1 MSVKEA
7 AIASRS
13 FDDAGFAA
21 WLERGVPEPVWLQ
34 ELRTTAW
41 QQFQQMAWPNRRDE
55 EWMRT
60 DIRLFNLSKY
70 RWSLVEEAS
79 VAVPP
84 LAAGALPAARLGRDV
99 ELAGQVATL
108 DGATVVSQMADSLR
122 QQGVFLGSLQE
133 ALVSHEA
140 IVKRHLF
147 RTAFDGTADRFAA
160 LHQAMF
166 SGGTLLYVPRGVTL
180 PLPVHV
186 QTVLSNGGSDLSHL
200 LVVLEEGAT
209 ATLLYES
216 CGTDVDGDGL
226 HVGAMELILGDRS
239 NLSFVNL
246 QDWGSKTWHFAHQKA
261 VLAQDAQLQ
270 WTLGALGGK
279 LAKVNQ
285 HVELR
290 GRGAHC
296 QVNGTMFT
304 QDKQHLSYHTLQHH
318 MAPNTTSDFLYKTAL
333 QDQSHTVWR
342 GMIRVDKAAQRTDGY
357 QRNDNL
363 LLSNTCR
370 ADSIPGL
377 EIEADDVRCTHGSTS
392 GRVDEEQVFYCLNRG
407 FTRQEAVRAIVT
419 GFFQQIFDRIELES
433 VREALGMAIAT
444 RVRKYE

>member
-1 MSVKEA
+1 MPANDTTLTRLE
-7 AIASRS
+7 
-13 FDDAGFAA
+13 FDQAGFANLLERAATEPA
-21 WLERGVPEPVWLQ
+21 WLR
-34 ELRTTAW
+34 ELRTSAW
-41 QQFQQMAWPNRRDE
+41 QQFEQMAWPNRRDE

-60 DIRLFNLSKY
+60 DIRLFNIKKY
-70 RWSLVEEAS
+70 HWAPETS
-79 VAVPP
+79 VSPDS
-84 LAAGALPAARLGRDV
+84 LPASRLGVGVD
-99 ELAGQVATL
+99 LAGRVVTC
-108 DGATVVSQMADSLR
+108 DGVTVTSELSESVQA
-122 QQGVFLGSLQE
+122 QGVFFGSLSQ
-133 ALVSHEA
+133 ALHSHEA
-140 IVKRHLF
+140 ILKRHLF
-147 RTAFDGTADRFAA
+147 QTAFDSTVDRFAA
-160 LHQAMF
+160 LHQAMC
-166 SGGTLLYVPRGVTL
+166 SGGTVLFVPRNVTVE
-180 PLPVHV
+180 LPVHI
-186 QTVLSNGGSDLSHL
+186 QTVLSDGGSDFSHL
-200 LVVLEEGAT
+200 LILLEEGAS
-209 ATLLYES
+209 ATVLYES
-216 CGTDVDGDGL
+216 CGTQVDGGGW
-226 HVGAMELILGDRS
+226 HNGAMELVVGDRAKL
-239 NLSFVNL
+239 NFVNL
-246 QDWGSKTWHFAHQKA
+246 QDWGSQTWHFAQQKA
-261 VLAQDAQLQ
+261 ILGQDAQLQ

-318 MAPNTTSDFLYKTAL
+318 MAPQTTSDFLYKTAL

-363 LLSNTCR
+363 LLSDTCR

-407 FTRQEAVRAIVT
+407 FTRQEAIRAIVT

-433 VREALGMAIAT
+433 VREALGLAIAT
-444 RVRKYE
+444 RVRRYE

>member
-1 MSVKEA
+1 MSANDTATVSQA
-7 AIASRS
+7 FNA
-13 FDDAGFAA
+13 AGFHSLLEQLQQEPA
-21 WLERGVPEPVWLQ
+21 WWRERRQ
-34 ELRTTAW
+34 AAW
-41 QQFQQMAWPNRRDE
+41 QQFEQMAWPNRRDE

-60 DIRLFNLSKY
+60 DIRMFNLNKY
-70 RWSLVEEAS
+70 HWTVSDGS
-79 VAVPP
+79 TVP
-84 LAAGALPAARLGRDV
+84 ANTSLPAARLGLGVTLGGR
-99 ELAGQVATL
+99 VATL
-108 DGATVVSQMADSLR
+108 DGVTVISELDEALR
-122 QQGVFLGSLQE
+122 EKGVFFGSLHE
-133 ALVSHEA
+133 GLAAHEA
-140 IVKRHLF
+140 ILEQHLF
-147 RTAFDGTADRFAA
+147 RTAFAGDADRFAA
-160 LHQAMF
+160 LHQAMC
-166 SGGTLLYVPRGVTL
+166 SGGTLLYVPRNVAL
-180 PLPVHV
+180 PLPVHI
-186 QTVLSNGGSDLSHL
+186 QTVLSPGGSDSSHL

-209 ATLLYES
+209 ATVLYES
-216 CGTDVDGDGL
+216 CGTETNGDGL
-226 HVGAMELILGDRS
+226 HNGAMELVIGDRA

-246 QDWGSKTWHFAHQKA
+246 QDWGSQTWHFAQQQA
-261 VLAQDAQLQ
+261 VLGQDAQLQ
-270 WTLGALGGK
+270 WTLGALGGR

-285 HVELR
+285 HVKLR

-363 LLSNTCR
+363 LLSDACR

-407 FTRQEAVRAIVT
+407 FTRQEAIRAIVT
-419 GFFQQIFDRIELES
+419 GFFQQIFDRIEIES
-433 VREALGMAIAT
+433 VREALGLAIAT

>member
-1 MSVKEA
+1 
-7 AIASRS
+7 
-13 FDDAGFAA
+13 
-21 WLERGVPEPVWLQ
+21 LERCTQEPEWLRQ
-34 ELRTTAW
+34 RRATAW
-41 QQFQQMAWPNRRDE
+41 EQFQQMEWPNRRDE

-60 DIRLFNLSKY
+60 DIRLFNLNKY
-70 RWSLVEEAS
+70 QWT
-79 VAVPP
+79 
-84 LAAGALPAARLGRDV
+84 AAEDVSSAAAIPAARLGLGVD
-99 ELAGQVATL
+99 LAGRVATL
-108 DGATVVSQMADSLR
+108 DGVPVVSQLAESLQ
-122 QQGVFLGSLQE
+122 QQGVFFGSLHE
-133 ALVSHEA
+133 ALSSHEA
-140 IVKRHLF
+140 VLQRHLF
-147 RTAFDGTADRFAA
+147 QTAFTPSVDRFAA
-160 LHQAMF
+160 LHQAMC
-166 SGGTLLYVPRGVTL
+166 SGGTLLYVPRGVSL

-209 ATLLYES
+209 ATVLYES
-216 CGTDVDGDGL
+216 CGTEVGGDGL
-226 HVGAMELILGDRS
+226 HVGAMELVVGDRA
-239 NLSFVNL
+239 NLNFVNL
-246 QDWGSKTWHFAHQKA
+246 QDWGGKTWHFAHQKA
-261 VLAQDAQLQ
+261 VLGQDAQLQ
-270 WTLGALGGK
+270 WTLGALGGR

-318 MAPNTTSDFLYKTAL
+318 RAPNTTSDFLYKTAL

-363 LLSNTCR
+363 LLSDTCR

-407 FTRQEAVRAIVT
+407 FTRQEAIRAIVT

-433 VREALGMAIAT
+433 VREALGLAIAT

>member
-1 MSVKEA
+1 MSANEMTLTQLE
-7 AIASRS
+7 
-13 FDDAGFAA
+13 FNQLGFANLLERLAHEPA
-21 WLERGVPEPVWLQ
+21 WLR
-34 ELRTTAW
+34 ELRTSAW
-41 QQFQQMAWPNRRDE
+41 QRFEQMPWPNRRDE

-60 DIRLFNLSKY
+60 DIRLFNLNKY
-70 RWSLVEEAS
+70 HWSPDSSAS
-79 VAVPP
+79 SEN
-84 LAAGALPAARLGRDV
+84 LPAGRLGVGV
-99 ELAGQVATL
+99 ELAGRVATL
-108 DGATVVSQMADSLR
+108 DGVTVVSELDEGLR
-122 QQGVFLGSLQE
+122 SRGVFFGSLQQ

-140 IVKRHLF
+140 ILKRHLF
-147 RTAFDGTADRFAA
+147 QSAFDGTVDRFAA
-160 LHQAMF
+160 LHQAMCT
-166 SGGTLLYVPRGVTL
+166 GGTVLYVPRQVALTS
-180 PLPVHV
+180 PLHI

-200 LVVLEEGAT
+200 LIILEEGAS
-209 ATLLYES
+209 ATVLYES
-216 CGTDVDGDGL
+216 CGTESEGDGL
-226 HVGAMELILGDRS
+226 HNGAMELVIGDRA

-246 QDWGSKTWHFAHQKA
+246 QDWGNQTWHFAQQKA
-261 VLAQDAQLQ
+261 VLGQDAQLQ
-270 WTLGALGGK
+270 WTLGALGGR

-304 QDKQHLSYHTLQHH
+304 QGKQHLSYHTLQHH
-318 MAPNTTSDFLYKTAL
+318 MAPQTTSDFLYKTAL

-342 GMIRVDKAAQRTDGY
+342 GMIRVNKIAQRTDGY

-363 LLSNTCR
+363 LLSDACR

-407 FTRQEAVRAIVT
+407 FTRQEAIRAIVT

-444 RVRKYE
+444 RVRRYE